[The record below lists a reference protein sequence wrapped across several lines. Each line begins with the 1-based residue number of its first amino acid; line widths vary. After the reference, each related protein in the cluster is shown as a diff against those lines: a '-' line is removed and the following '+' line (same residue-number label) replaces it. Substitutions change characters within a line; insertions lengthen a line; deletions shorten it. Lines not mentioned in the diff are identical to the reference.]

1 MRSQA
6 EMNAIWVIAYADAG
20 YECEE
25 GPAQRVMLGIASPKD
40 LDVVYEE
47 MQRVRAE
54 VLYRNIELPFE
65 KYYVLEA
72 QPPLL

>member
-6 EMNAIWVIAYADAG
+6 EMNALWIIAYADAG
-20 YECEE
+20 YECNE
-25 GPAQRVMLGIASPKD
+25 GPAQRVILGMASPKD

-54 VLYRNIELPFE
+54 VLHNNLTLPFD
-65 KYYVLEA
+65 KYYASEA
-72 QPPLL
+72 